1 MNIKRLILLCFLTL
15 SAASI
20 RAQDLQSLL
29 VKINAYQDV
38 HPIEKLYLHMD
49 KHAYTAGETVWFK
62 AYTTVG
68 IENFLSNISHIAYI
82 ELISPKEEVVSN
94 IRIPIVTGLGVG
106 DIPLA
111 DTLVEG
117 TYRVRAYT
125 NWMRNDSSIYFFNEN
140 IQVSN
145 GRLDNVLSHS
155 YLDNSN
161 YNIQLQDMEGIPLA
175 EESVR
180 YEIISPI
187 GKNLKRGR
195 LKTDD
200 QGQLSI
206 PFKDDYAKSKL
217 FISFS
222 NRAEAQVKK
231 IFKLPEAT
239 VLKNSIQFFPEGGNL
254 LIGNINKI
262 AIKTLKPDGLGAES
276 QTHILTTT
284 GDTAATIKT
293 NILGMGSAP
302 LFIQGTQPM
311 IAYTTFDDGTTI
323 KSELPQPV
331 SSGYNIQV
339 NNGNSDKLFAQ
350 VCLSPDKQDGSE
362 IYFVAQYMG
371 NVYYASKQPASRPE
385 LIFSVPKADLP
396 NGVLTVSILNHNL
409 EPLIERPVFVYKAK
423 NVLPL
428 TANIDAPTSNKRNKI
443 TVSLETGAPSDSI
456 RTAVLSA
463 SVINTDKLK
472 DHSKITP
479 NILSSL
485 LLSTDI
491 KGYIENPGYYFD
503 GKIKIDDI
511 DNLLLTQGW
520 RKINITPFFEVK
532 EPIFS
537 PEKSISIKGQARKL
551 GRKAPVPNAKLVLVP
566 THNFM
571 EFIDTV
577 ANEDGYFEFDNLF
590 FPDSIKFLITAKDE
604 KGKNNIDII
613 IPSETPPA
621 IDPNK
626 NAPGEQNNINT
637 TFVDQLLHSK
647 KYFSGLEAQGLM
659 EKSIAIQEVVVTA
672 RSPRHKASERSANL
686 NGPGNADQVIGAED
700 LETCTTLEMCL
711 NGRLMGVMFRNGI
724 PYTTRGGGEM
734 QVILDGMYV
743 ENDML
748 SMINPMDVQSVEVLR
763 NINYTAI
770 YGSYGGNGLIIITSK
785 SGADAMRSNYTP
797 KGIVTVQPQGF
808 HMHKTFYKPV
818 YEPDSETTLNQD
830 LRTTI
835 HWEPNIVTDEDGK
848 AAFDFYTSDEAG
860 KYLITIE
867 GLDFN
872 GRLGRQ
878 TLTVDVK

>member
-1 MNIKRLILLCFLTL
+1 
-15 SAASI
+15 
-20 RAQDLQSLL
+20 
-29 VKINAYQDV
+29 
-38 HPIEKLYLHMD
+38 
-49 KHAYTAGETVWFK
+49 
-62 AYTTVG
+62 
-68 IENFLSNISHIAYI
+68 
-82 ELISPKEEVVSN
+82 
-94 IRIPIVTGLGVG
+94 
-106 DIPLA
+106 
-111 DTLVEG
+111 
-117 TYRVRAYT
+117 
-125 NWMRNDSSIYFFNEN
+125 
-140 IQVSN
+140 
-145 GRLDNVLSHS
+145 
-155 YLDNSN
+155 
-161 YNIQLQDMEGIPLA
+161 
-175 EESVR
+175 
-180 YEIISPI
+180 
-187 GKNLKRGR
+187 
-195 LKTDD
+195 
-200 QGQLSI
+200 
-206 PFKDDYAKSKL
+206 
-217 FISFS
+217 
-222 NRAEAQVKK
+222 
-231 IFKLPEAT
+231 
-239 VLKNSIQFFPEGGNL
+239 
-254 LIGNINKI
+254 
-262 AIKTLKPDGLGAES
+262 
-276 QTHILTTT
+276 
-284 GDTAATIKT
+284 
-293 NILGMGSAP
+293 
-302 LFIQGTQPM
+302 
-311 IAYTTFDDGTTI
+311 
-323 KSELPQPV
+323 
-331 SSGYNIQV
+331 
-339 NNGNSDKLFAQ
+339 
-350 VCLSPDKQDGSE
+350 
-362 IYFVAQYMG
+362 
-371 NVYYASKQPASRPE
+371 
-385 LIFSVPKADLP
+385 
-396 NGVLTVSILNHNL
+396 
-409 EPLIERPVFVYKAK
+409 
-423 NVLPL
+423 
-428 TANIDAPTSNKRNKI
+428 PTSNKRNKI

-566 THNFM
+566 THTFM

-672 RSPRHKASERSANL
+672 RSPRHKASKRSANL
-686 NGPGNADQVIGAED
+686 NGRGNSDQMIGAEVM
-700 LETCTTLEMCL
+700 ETCTTIEMCL
-711 NGRLMGVMFRNGI
+711 NGRLMGVMIRNGI

-734 QVILDGMYV
+734 QVILEGMYV

-797 KGIVTVQPQGF
+797 KGIVTVQPQVF

-835 HWEPNIVTDEDGK
+835 HWETNIVTDEDGK

-867 GLDFN
+867 GVDFN